1 MKFLILLVL
10 CMIGSLIFSLLPS
23 KEYIHKKQNTKPIQ
37 YYIDK
42 YLNDTKHI
50 VPTIPNCLKG
60 KQIFMTGTS
69 YTRSIYSSIHHIL
82 TGVPYNRTGSK
93 IIGLGSYKSHIV
105 HTCADHKILG
115 YERDGTP
122 WCAVKDTPINCNLP
136 GPAGIDLK
144 KCGVPSFGGFKVKN
158 LNVDYQF
165 KTYIFTEEA
174 DYITLDR
181 ISKGKYDLII
191 AGGGEWGRNLSDK
204 RYETH
209 DEQAEKYVEMLS
221 NIKVPII
228 WYYNSGY
235 NRSVKALMKAVK
247 RQGIPVMDIKQIV
260 HEHYNVQKGHGYL
273 GTITDKAAHIM
284 LQSYCDSLQ

>member
-1 MKFLILLVL
+1 M
-10 CMIGSLIFSLLPS
+10 
-23 KEYIHKKQNTKPIQ
+23 
-37 YYIDK
+37 
-42 YLNDTKHI
+42 
-50 VPTIPNCLKG
+50 
-60 KQIFMTGTS
+60 
-69 YTRSIYSSIHHIL
+69 
-82 TGVPYNRTGSK
+82 
-93 IIGLGSYKSHIV
+93 
-105 HTCADHKILG
+105 
-115 YERDGTP
+115 
-122 WCAVKDTPINCNLP
+122 
-136 GPAGIDLK
+136 
-144 KCGVPSFGGFKVKN
+144 
-158 LNVDYQF
+158 
-165 KTYIFTEEA
+165 
-174 DYITLDR
+174 